1 MFKVLQKT
9 LGRTGQGQAGTSFCN
24 IETWSL
30 ILGWNWELVFGL
42 QTSLG
47 SLFDWFGDFFKEL
60 VFKACKL
67 PLGLCLIGLETSSR
81 NLLLGWRFKLELVF
95 KGQGSFGHNRL
106 VFEGVNNLL
115 SWTSLNCKGQFLLV
129 RAGVL

>member
-1 MFKVLQKT
+1 LFKVLQKT

-24 IETWSL
+24 IETRSL

-47 SLFDWFGDFFKEL
+47 SLFDWVGNFFKEL

-95 KGQGSFGHNRL
+95 
-106 VFEGVNNLL
+106 EGARFFWAQLACFQVG
-115 SWTSLNCKGQFLLV
+115 KQFTFLDFLKLEGPIFT
-129 RAGVL
+129 R